1 MVCINSAKINP
12 NNIYTKRDKWCHD
25 VSLVISPANATDY
38 EVEWHVMDP
47 EIASINPSGY
57 VLGLSPG
64 KTRIYAMIIDC
75 SGRRIKSSIAEVTV
89 DDYTDVTIDDMYTA
103 SRVMGVGDTIT
114 LEAVVTPERAATKG
128 VIWCSTDPEV
138 LSISQNGNELTVT
151 ALKLGNAVVVATPVD
166 DMDISSCCTINVLA
180 HVSVGGVT
188 ISKKAKTLDIGDYF
202 KLGKTIFP
210 TTASDRRVTWHSD
223 KPSFVSVN
231 DEGEVRALK
240 EGTAT
245 VTVRTQDGNYTDS
258 CVITVIDP
266 AKKVIV
272 RRENDAY
279 FEVQFPPESDD
290 EDINNDTLKDARV
303 WKSIG
308 CDLSLEENQSGYPLM
323 QGSTDYEYN
332 ESEIRYLSNLAYHY
346 NIKQLALLYR
356 FDPLGVEYYMRHDA
370 CKGMDLVDRLKFED
384 DVYLE
389 IFGYK
394 PGWFKFRI
402 ENGSPVYSED
412 IGGSRETYYTNAE
425 IIFGFHNHFDWVG
438 FHKDILL
445 AIFKQ
450 IPGMSQIDYAVKLYQ
465 ALFFSGS
472 VLGSCSSLASE
483 FTFGYADGQ
492 VKEEIK
498 DSLTDGIEDNAKV
511 DQLKTGFKHF
521 SWTVNLLATLAH
533 TVIDNFIVPNY
544 NDIAIYDSIRRQSNY
559 SVVCMKG
566 DDEISMQDFITY
578 NDANQ

>member
-1 MVCINSAKINP
+1 MVYINSARINP
-12 NNIYTKRDKWCHD
+12 NNIYTKRDMWCHD

-64 KTRIYAMIIDC
+64 TTRIYAMITDC

-188 ISKKAKTLDIGDYF
+188 ISRKAKTLDIGDYF

-245 VTVRTQDGNYTDS
+245 VKVTVNSGRFTKVSRIIDKYRLNELPQLFNVFKGDMSFVGPRPERQYFIDKIRQENPNYDYVFLMRPGLTSMATVYNGYTDTMEKMLVRLDMDLEYLKTRS
-258 CVITVIDP
+258 LWVDIKLIFITVFYIVNG
-266 AKKVIV
+266 KK
-272 RRENDAY
+272 
-279 FEVQFPPESDD
+279 F
-290 EDINNDTLKDARV
+290 
-303 WKSIG
+303 
-308 CDLSLEENQSGYPLM
+308 
-323 QGSTDYEYN
+323 
-332 ESEIRYLSNLAYHY
+332 
-346 NIKQLALLYR
+346 
-356 FDPLGVEYYMRHDA
+356 
-370 CKGMDLVDRLKFED
+370 
-384 DVYLE
+384 
-389 IFGYK
+389 
-394 PGWFKFRI
+394 
-402 ENGSPVYSED
+402 
-412 IGGSRETYYTNAE
+412 
-425 IIFGFHNHFDWVG
+425 
-438 FHKDILL
+438 
-445 AIFKQ
+445 
-450 IPGMSQIDYAVKLYQ
+450 
-465 ALFFSGS
+465 
-472 VLGSCSSLASE
+472 
-483 FTFGYADGQ
+483 
-492 VKEEIK
+492 
-498 DSLTDGIEDNAKV
+498 
-511 DQLKTGFKHF
+511 
-521 SWTVNLLATLAH
+521 
-533 TVIDNFIVPNY
+533 
-544 NDIAIYDSIRRQSNY
+544 
-559 SVVCMKG
+559 
-566 DDEISMQDFITY
+566 
-578 NDANQ
+578 